1 MRRSTRS
8 KGGSTEKSVSPAP
21 TTLKRRK
28 KVPPDNEDSN
38 DGGAMS
44 DATDATD
51 VSCSSSLSNLSEVT
65 SFKKA
70 FVKLRAIMIKSQAT
84 SQIKVTPAKKL
95 TEKKVFE
102 QFNKKK
108 LEKPINI
115 R

>member
-21 TTLKRRK
+21 TTLKKRK
-28 KVPPDNEDSN
+28 KAPDNEDSN

-51 VSCSSSLSNLSEVT
+51 VSCSSSLSNLSEV
-65 SFKKA
+65 SIKRA
-70 FVKLRAIMIKSQAT
+70 FVKLRAFMMKSQAT
-84 SQIKVTPAKKL
+84 SQIKVTLSKKL
-95 TEKKVFE
+95 TEKKVLE
-102 QFNKKK
+102 QFNNKK

>member
-8 KGGSTEKSVSPAP
+8 KGGSSEKSVSPAP
-21 TTLKRRK
+21 RKRK
-28 KVPPDNEDSN
+28 KAPDNEDSN
-38 DGGAMS
+38 DGGAS

-51 VSCSSSLSNLSEVT
+51 VSCSSSLSNLSEV
-65 SFKKA
+65 SFKKRA
-70 FVKLRAIMIKSQAT
+70 FVKIRRLLIKSQAT
-84 SQIKVTPAKKL
+84 SQIKVTLAKKL
-95 TEKKVFE
+95 TEKKIIE

>member
-21 TTLKRRK
+21 TALKRRK
-28 KVPPDNEDSN
+28 KAPDNEDSN
-38 DGGAMS
+38 DGDAMS

-65 SFKKA
+65 SFKTA
-70 FVKLRAIMIKSQAT
+70 FVKLRALMIKSQAT
-84 SQIKVTPAKKL
+84 SQIKVTLAKKL

>member
-8 KGGSTEKSVSPAP
+8 KGEKSVSPAP
-21 TTLKRRK
+21 AAIKRRK
-28 KVPPDNEDSN
+28 KAPDNEDSN
-38 DGGAMS
+38 DGGAS

-51 VSCSSSLSNLSEVT
+51 VSCSSSLSNLSEV

-70 FVKLRAIMIKSQAT
+70 FVKLRSLMIKSQAT
-84 SQIKVTPAKKL
+84 SQIKVTLAKKI

-108 LEKPINI
+108 LENPSNI

>member
-21 TTLKRRK
+21 TALKRRK
-28 KVPPDNEDSN
+28 KAPPDNEDSN

-51 VSCSSSLSNLSEVT
+51 VSCSSSLSNLSEV

-70 FVKLRAIMIKSQAT
+70 FVKLKALMIKSQAT
-84 SQIKVTPAKKL
+84 SQIKVTLATKL

-102 QFNKKK
+102 LFNKKK

>member
-21 TTLKRRK
+21 AAPRKRK
-28 KVPPDNEDSN
+28 KAPDNEDSN
-38 DGGAMS
+38 DGGAS

-51 VSCSSSLSNLSEVT
+51 VSRSSSLSNLSEV
-65 SFKKA
+65 SFKKKA
-70 FVKLRAIMIKSQAT
+70 FVKIRRLLIKSQAT
-84 SQIKVTPAKKL
+84 SQIKVTLAKRL
-95 TEKKVFE
+95 TEKKIIE
-102 QFNKKK
+102 QLNKKK